1 MAVNRT
7 DFSVFQINQVSLYIV
22 IYVDAY
28 LFHICLWRQSQ
39 NSNVCAYHISRVAY
53 MNISSCFWHVR
64 TYECRH
70 VCGCRLMSLV
80 IALRSTSCCFGPN
93 PSCWYG
99 SNTVFPLNQM
109 KKVKRTTPF
118 PQPEGSARIAR
129 TFCLLIQDNKGATP
143 AQVIITT
150 LAPVW
155 NNNDA

>member
-1 MAVNRT
+1 MKTIPKLTCLCVPYQ
-7 DFSVFQINQVSLYIV
+7 DGCIYEHSLMFLARV
-22 IYVDAY
+22 
-28 LFHICLWRQSQ
+28 HIQMQTC
-39 NSNVCAYHISRVAY
+39 
-53 MNISSCFWHVR
+53 
-64 TYECRH
+64 

-99 SNTVFPLNQM
+99 SNSVFPLNQM